1 VSGEG
6 ALVLSPEEQKLV
18 LTLRDIPPSRL
29 RDLMTTLVGELCDFV
44 AAPGCAE
51 MQADG
56 APCPTSAASCD
67 ECRKLTTILEGLRS
81 RLHGS

>member
-1 VSGEG
+1 
-6 ALVLSPEEQKLV
+6 
-18 LTLRDIPPSRL
+18 
-29 RDLMTTLVGELCDFV
+29 MTTLVDELCDFV

-56 APCPTSAASCD
+56 APCPTTDVSCD

-81 RLHGS
+81 RLHAS

>member
-1 VSGEG
+1 MSG
-6 ALVLSPEEQKLV
+6 ASPVVLSAEERKL
-18 LTLRDIPPSRL
+18 LMTLRDIPASRL

-56 APCPTSAASCD
+56 VPCPTSDAACD

-81 RLHGS
+81 RLQAG